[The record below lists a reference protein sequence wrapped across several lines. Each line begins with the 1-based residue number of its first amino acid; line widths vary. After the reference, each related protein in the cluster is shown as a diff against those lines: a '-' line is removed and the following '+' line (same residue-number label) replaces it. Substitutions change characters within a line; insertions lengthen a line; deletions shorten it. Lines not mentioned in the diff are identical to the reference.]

1 MNMPLLRL
9 HHIGCS
15 DKDFI
20 ILDDINWDIYEGEFY
35 QIVGST
41 GSGKTALL
49 SIMGGCRQP
58 TSGSLEW
65 CAQPRRFKDVSQASM
80 LGIRL
85 LEDLPNLYFDKT
97 IAENIVTASI
107 VGNRRI
113 RFLKE
118 DAENAALA
126 ECRRLLELMK
136 IDLQPERLVNTL
148 SLSQC
153 RIVELLRVLY
163 SGARLLLVDSISG
176 WCSDEEAKAIYRL
189 FQEIAR
195 LHNCAVVFC
204 PSCFSI
210 DQAGRFSCETL
221 YLKAGKVVSISATG
235 GVGAASVHFQ
245 SVHLEYPKIH
255 VPIGPP
261 LMELR
266 QFETSSDSSSP
277 YSVPNDCTLHA
288 GEIVGLYGM
297 DMPHCQALCNVYNGL
312 THNYTG
318 SILIDGK
325 PTVIRS
331 PKHAQKLGIACQP
344 LSLNDALFWNL
355 SIQMNMASPSGCGEA
370 NRVFYLSRHERYR
383 TLYWMRKLRICD
395 YAAQIRCCKL
405 SSGIRQKILISRYLQ
420 QQARI
425 FILFNPTAGMD
436 SLSKLEVYNLMNHL
450 LQRGCGIALFS
461 NDPDELAYMCDS
473 VTIVHNHVVKTIRG
487 TPEQRADALYR
498 SIL

>member
-1 MNMPLLRL
+1 MKTPLLRL

-20 ILDDINWDIYEGEFY
+20 ILDDINWDIYEGKFY

-41 GSGKTALL
+41 SSGKTTLL
-49 SIMGGCRQP
+49 SIMGGYRQP

-65 CAQPRRFKDVSQASM
+65 CARTLRFKGVSQASM

-85 LEDLPNLYFDKT
+85 LEDLPNLYPDKT

-107 VGNRRI
+107 VGNHRVQ
-113 RFLKE
+113 FLKE
-118 DAENAALA
+118 DAAIA
-126 ECRRLLELMK
+126 ECRRLLEQME
-136 IDLQPERLVNTL
+136 INLQPERLVNTL

-163 SGARLLLVDSISG
+163 SGARLLLVDSFSG
-176 WCSDEEAKAIYRL
+176 WCSDEEAKTMYRL
-189 FQEIAR
+189 FQEIAKR
-195 LHNCAVVFC
+195 HNCAVVFC

-235 GVGAASVHFQ
+235 SVGAASVHFQ

-261 LMELR
+261 LLELR
-266 QFETSSDSSSP
+266 QFETSYDSSSP

-288 GEIVGLYGM
+288 GEILGLYGM
-297 DMPHCQALCNVYNGL
+297 DMPHCQALYNVYNGL
-312 THNYTG
+312 SHNYTG
-318 SILIDGK
+318 SLLVDGK
-325 PTVIRS
+325 PTIIRS
-331 PKHAQKLGIACQP
+331 PRHAQKLGIACQP

-355 SIQMNMASPSGCGEA
+355 SIQMNMASPSGCDEA
-370 NRVFYLSRHERYR
+370 HRFFYLSRHERYR
-383 TLYWMRKLRICD
+383 ALYRMRKLRIGD
-395 YAAQIRCCKL
+395 YAAQIRCRKL
-405 SSGIRQKILISRYLQ
+405 SGGIRQKILISRYLQ

-450 LQRGCGIALFS
+450 LQRGCGIVLFS

-487 TPEQRADALYR
+487 TPDQRADALYR

>member
-1 MNMPLLRL
+1 MKTPLLRL

-20 ILDDINWDIYEGEFY
+20 ILDDISWDIYEGKFY

-41 GSGKTALL
+41 GSGKTILL

-65 CAQPRRFKDVSQASM
+65 CGQAVRFKDVLQASM
-80 LGIRL
+80 LGIRF
-85 LEDLPNLYFDKT
+85 LEDLPNLYPDKT

-107 VGNRRI
+107 VGKHRVQ
-113 RFLKE
+113 FLKK
-118 DAENAALA
+118 DAAVA
-126 ECRRLLELMK
+126 ECRRFLEQMQ
-136 IDLQPERLVNTL
+136 IDLHPERLVNTL

-153 RIVELLRVLY
+153 RIIELLRVLY
-163 SGARLLLVDSISG
+163 SGARLLLVDSFAG
-176 WCSDEEAKAIYRL
+176 WCSDAEAKTMYRL
-189 FQEIAR
+189 FQEIAKR
-195 LHNCAVVFC
+195 HNCTVVFC

-235 GVGAASVHFQ
+235 CVGVASDRFQ

-255 VPIGPP
+255 VPIGPA
-261 LMELR
+261 LLELR
-266 QFETSSDSSSP
+266 QFETSYDSLSP

-288 GEIVGLYGM
+288 GEILGLYGM
-297 DMPHCQALCNVYNGL
+297 DMPHCQALYNVYNGL
-312 THNYTG
+312 SHDYTG
-318 SILIDGK
+318 SILVDGK

-331 PKHAQKLGIACQP
+331 PRHAQKLGIACQP

-355 SIQMNMASPSGCGEA
+355 SIEMNMASPSGCDEA
-370 NRVFYLSRHERYR
+370 RPFFYLLRHEQYR
-383 TLYWMRKLRICD
+383 ALYWMRKLRICD
-395 YAAQIRCCKL
+395 YAAQIRCRQI
-405 SSGIRQKILISRYLQ
+405 SGGVRQKILISRYLQ

-425 FILFNPTAGMD
+425 YILFNPTAGMD

-450 LQRGCGIALFS
+450 LQRGCGIVLFS

-487 TPEQRADALYR
+487 TPDQRADALYR